1 LSSVLLVYP
10 YFRPFPDLSVFRFPP
25 LGPAYVAA
33 SLRQAGHRVGILD
46 CTFLSRRRA
55 LQQALSF
62 GAEVVGIYS
71 MASML
76 ESSLWFARMLRER
89 TRLLVAGGP
98 LPSCEPAAFLG
109 PFDVVVR
116 GEGEQTMKALL
127 QAWQRGGGLQGVPGI
142 AAGRLLGGGA
152 PGEVLSTPPRRL
164 EQDLD
169 SLPFPARE
177 LLSNRSYIAHGRRR
191 YGYAVTTVMS
201 TRGCP
206 FRCEFC
212 SNVVFGGSYRERSA
226 GSVVDEIEQALGL
239 GFQRISF
246 ADDVFTLNRERTLGI
261 CAEIRRRKL
270 AFAWEC
276 LGRAEGLD
284 FELAREMKAAGCS
297 RIYFG
302 IESGNDRILELMR
315 KQITCDQAR
324 QAVENAHRAGLE
336 VGAFFI
342 LFYPG
347 ETDDTVL
354 QTLRFAASLPL
365 TYLGLT
371 MPYVLP
377 GTALGERMKGRSA
390 RDWNP
395 AERPLLSHVLTLRA
409 DVSELKMRFGIL
421 RGRLQFEMKKRLGQ
435 AAPLASRLFEPATE
449 ALLRALR

>member
-1 LSSVLLVYP
+1 
-10 YFRPFPDLSVFRFPP
+10 VFRFPP

-55 LQQALSF
+55 LEQALSF

-116 GEGEQTMKALL
+116 GEGEQTMKELL
-127 QAWQRGGGLQGVPGI
+127 QAWERGTGLQGVPGI
-142 AAGRLLGGGA
+142 AAGRLLGGAA

-164 EQDLD
+164 ERDLD
-169 SLPFPARE
+169 SIPFPARD
-177 LLSNRSYIAHGRRR
+177 LLPNRSYIAYGRRR

-226 GSVVDEIEQALGL
+226 RSVVDEIEEALGL

-246 ADDVFTLNRERTLGI
+246 ADDVFTLNRERTLAV

-270 AFAWEC
+270 SFAWEC

-284 FELAREMKAAGCS
+284 FELAGEMKAAGCS

-302 IESGNDRILELMR
+302 IESGNDRMLELMR
-315 KQITCDQAR
+315 KQITPDQAR

-336 VGAFFI
+336 AGAFFI

-377 GTALGERMKGRSA
+377 GTALAERMKDRGA

-395 AERPLLSHVLTLRA
+395 AERPLLSHVLTFRA
-409 DVSELKMRFGIL
+409 DVSELKMRFAIL
-421 RGRLQFEMKKRLGQ
+421 RGRLQFEMKKRLGR
-435 AAPLASRLFEPATE
+435 AAPLALRLFEPATE

>member
-1 LSSVLLVYP
+1 MSSVLLVYP

-46 CTFLSRRRA
+46 CSVLSRR
-55 LQQALSF
+55 QALRQALDF

-71 MASML
+71 MASMR
-76 ESSLWFARMLRER
+76 ESSLWFARELRGR

-109 PFDVVVR
+109 AFDLVVR
-116 GEGEQTMKALL
+116 GEGEQTMKELL
-127 QAWQRGGGLQGVPGI
+127 RAWERGDGLQGVAGI
-142 AAGRLLGGGA
+142 AAGKLLGAGA
-152 PGEVLSTPPRRL
+152 PGEVLSTPPRAL
-164 EQDLD
+164 EPDLD
-169 SLPFPARE
+169 RLPFPARD
-177 LLSNRSYIAHGRRR
+177 LLPNRSYLDHGRRR
-191 YGYAVTTVMS
+191 YGHAVTTVMS

-206 FRCEFC
+206 YACEFG

-226 GSVVDEIEQALGL
+226 RSVVDEIEEALGL
-239 GFQRISF
+239 GYRRISF

-270 AFAWEC
+270 SFAWEC

-302 IESGNDRILELMR
+302 LESGNDRILELMR
-315 KQITCDQAR
+315 KRITCEQAR
-324 QAVENAHRAGLE
+324 RAVEDAHRAGLE
-336 VGAFFI
+336 AGAFFI

-354 QTLRFAASLPL
+354 QTLRFASSLPL
-365 TYLGLT
+365 SYLGLT

-377 GTALGERMKGRSA
+377 GTPLSQRMKDRGTREW
-390 RDWNP
+390 DP
-395 AERPLLSHVLTLRA
+395 AERPLFGHVLNFRA
-409 DVSELKMRFGIL
+409 DVSELKIRFAIL
-421 RGRLQFEMKKRLGQ
+421 KGRLQFEMKKRLGR
-435 AAPLASRLFEPATE
+435 ASPLAMRWFEPVTE